1 MMFDGTYNNNHSK
14 IFLPSSSSITGQSS
28 TTCHDNN
35 NNLKDLNNTVLEFNI
50 SKERRNLY
58 KRYAS

>member
-1 MMFDGTYNNNHSK
+1 MMFDGTYNNKHSK
-14 IFLPSSSSITGQSS
+14 VFLPSNSSIIAGQSS
-28 TTCHDNN
+28 TSYNDN